1 VADATTLSS
10 LRAQLDSAGA
20 ISPGGKGRL
29 VLTGPGLGLIA
40 DAHGVESAL
49 APIFARQG
57 LEVVDAEGQ
66 GFTTAIIHW
75 QVAASATAVPTTNI
89 QVGALLLIAG
99 VFVAIIAAL
108 LAFGWIVTR
117 LRLFVVEALP
127 VAAGSIIAVVAA
139 VAVLILVARKSEA
152 T

>member
-1 VADATTLSS
+1 
-10 LRAQLDSAGA
+10 
-20 ISPGGKGRL
+20 
-29 VLTGPGLGLIA
+29 LGLIA